1 MRRSSGEMKMKIRW
15 MWKPRKLRKLKK
27 IIKIKINLKIKLGDA
42 MEKK

>member
-1 MRRSSGEMKMKIRW
+1 MSRSSGDMKMKIRW
-15 MWKPRKLRKLKK
+15 MWKSRKLRKLKR